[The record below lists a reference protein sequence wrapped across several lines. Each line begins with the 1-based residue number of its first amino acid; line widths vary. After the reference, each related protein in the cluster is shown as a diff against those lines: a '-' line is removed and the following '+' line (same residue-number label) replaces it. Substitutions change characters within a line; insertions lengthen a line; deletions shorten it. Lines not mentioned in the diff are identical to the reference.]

1 MKHIT
6 YTPKEN
12 STIAYQRAGHL
23 VNDEQKNAIIF
34 HNVIAINAKHL
45 SIKEFQ
51 NSFNDIDVPDYLE
64 PDYKEKVML
73 AYWDNQREFPNED
86 LMCFNHEIFHSEKV
100 LIAKYTKNEE
110 MLARLSQDDYFSIR
124 EILAS
129 RLDLPNYIVDKL
141 INDPLTSVHKCLA
154 KNYPLSKEQ
163 IKRLAKENN
172 SHIAELLFSNPN
184 IDIDD
189 KLINYFV
196 KYGSQKI
203 KEELVRTRQP
213 LTHQQIE
220 YLLTSAPNNIDIKC
234 SLAMFYD
241 LPEKTLLNLLD
252 TRKLKL
258 LSKIASR
265 GDLTIPM
272 IDKLLAKN
280 DDSLKLDLI
289 FNNSLISHSTKTYE
303 YLLLKA
309 LREKNIAVIKEA
321 MRQYILNFNK
331 DLKLSSDLL
340 LYLVDAN
347 YKNGD
352 KDLANL
358 ILHISDIPQ
367 YIVERVAFDG
377 AINYLFY
384 INFNGI
390 KEYYNV
396 GAKTPY
402 FPLVLTIK
410 DYVTKADYV
419 KRIPCF

>member
-1 MKHIT
+1 MKNIT

-23 VNDEQKNAIIF
+23 VNDEQKSAIIF
-34 HNVIAINAKHL
+34 HNVIAINASHL

-51 NSFNDIDVPDYLE
+51 NSFNNIDDPDYLE
-64 PDYKEKVML
+64 PDYKEKVVQ
-73 AYWDNQREFPNED
+73 AYLDNQREFPNED
-86 LMCFNHEIFHSEKV
+86 LMCFDQEISYSEKELV
-100 LIAKYTKNEE
+100 AKYTKNEE

-189 KLINYFV
+189 ELIDYFV
-196 KYGSQKI
+196 KHGSLKI
-203 KEELVRTRQP
+203 KEQLVSAHYP
-213 LTHQQIE
+213 LTNQQIE
-220 YLLTSAPNNIDIKC
+220 YSLISARNSIEIKC
-234 SLAMFYD
+234 SLALSYD
-241 LPEKTLLNLLD
+241 LPEKTLFNLLD

-289 FNNSLISHSTKTYE
+289 FNNSLISHSPKTYE

-309 LREKNIAVIKEA
+309 LRDKNITVVKEA
-321 MRQYILNFNK
+321 VRLYILNFNK
-331 DLKLSSDLL
+331 KLKLSNDLL
-340 LYLVDAN
+340 LYVVDLN

-358 ILHISDIPQ
+358 ILHIPDIPQ
-367 YIVERVAFDG
+367 YLVERVAFDG
-377 AINYLFY
+377 TINYLFD

-390 KEYYNV
+390 KGYYNV

-402 FPLVLTIK
+402 FSLALRIK
-410 DYVTKADYV
+410 DYVTKAGYV
-419 KRIPCF
+419 KSIPCF

>member
-189 KLINYFV
+189 ELIDYFV
-196 KYGSQKI
+196 KHGSLKI
-203 KEELVRTRQP
+203 KEQLVSAHYP
-213 LTHQQIE
+213 LTNQQIE
-220 YLLTSAPNNIDIKC
+220 YLLISARNSIEIKC
-234 SLAMFYD
+234 SLALSYD
-241 LPEKTLLNLLD
+241 LPEKTLFNLLD

-280 DDSLKLDLI
+280 DFGSVISL
-289 FNNSLISHSTKTYE
+289 
-303 YLLLKA
+303 
-309 LREKNIAVIKEA
+309 
-321 MRQYILNFNK
+321 
-331 DLKLSSDLL
+331 
-340 LYLVDAN
+340 
-347 YKNGD
+347 
-352 KDLANL
+352 
-358 ILHISDIPQ
+358 
-367 YIVERVAFDG
+367 
-377 AINYLFY
+377 
-384 INFNGI
+384 
-390 KEYYNV
+390 
-396 GAKTPY
+396 
-402 FPLVLTIK
+402 
-410 DYVTKADYV
+410 
-419 KRIPCF
+419 

>member
-34 HNVIAINAKHL
+34 HNVIAINASHL
-45 SIKEFQ
+45 SIKDFK
-51 NSFNDIDVPDYLE
+51 NSFNNIDDPDYLE
-64 PDYKEKVML
+64 PDYKEKVVQ
-73 AYWDNQREFPNED
+73 AYLDNQREFPNED
-86 LMCFNHEIFHSEKV
+86 LMCFDQEISYSEKMLV
-100 LIAKYTKNEE
+100 AKYTKNEE
-110 MLARLSQDDYFSIR
+110 MIARLSQDDDFSIR

-141 INDPLTSVHKCLA
+141 INDPLGSVRKCLA
-154 KNYPLSKEQ
+154 KSYPLSKQQ
-163 IKRLAKENN
+163 IKRLAKEN
-172 SHIAELLFSNPN
+172 SSYIAQLLFSNPN

-220 YLLTSAPNNIDIKC
+220 YLLTSAPKNIDIKC

-289 FNNSLISHSTKTYE
+289 FNYSLISHSLKTYE
-303 YLLLKA
+303 YLLLKV
-309 LREKNIAVIKEA
+309 LRDKNIAVVKEA

-340 LYLVDAN
+340 LHLVDAN

-367 YIVERVAFDG
+367 YIVECVAFDG
-377 AINYLFY
+377 AINYLFD